1 VKTVDW
7 WIKMAVKWFNPRKFL
22 PWLMLILLSIASY
35 GFLRHNA
42 AMYTDQLA
50 SVIAIRSDKTSEQV
64 DQFNNQV
71 VSHSQLLDVK
81 LLNGQNK
88 GRTIQI
94 TNSADTSQGV
104 TQILKTGDQIFLS
117 KGQDSVWQF
126 QTMKRDAIWVPIL
139 IFVIGALVLLMGK
152 RGRLT
157 AASLGIN
164 VLLFILT
171 IYLDLATNNGNI
183 FLLFALFSVVA
194 STLTLGLVLGFKN
207 KLMWMV
213 LLTVISTTIV
223 TLLLTVVVFAI
234 TNQKGLHF
242 ELMAYLTTLPEPL
255 FFSMTLIGVLGAVMD
270 EATDMIATLMSLE
283 LENPNITSREIVRAG
298 RHVGQEIFG
307 ALTNVLFLIFI
318 AEQVPMAVL
327 YLRNGNNWG
336 YTYDMNLSLGM
347 VQTLVSAIGIV
358 MTVPIG
364 IAWVLLLRQ
373 RKAVS

>member
-1 VKTVDW
+1 
-7 WIKMAVKWFNPRKFL
+7 MAVKWFNPRKFL